1 MNPRDGGGETSEVSV
16 VIATRDRRD
25 ELLRT
30 LERLT
35 ALPERP
41 PVVVVDNGSRDGTPA
56 AVAARF
62 PAVRLVALAR
72 NHGAPAR
79 NAGVRLTDTPYVAFS
94 DDDSWWEPGALTRA
108 AAHFARYPALGL
120 LVGRVRLGDGDPGD
134 APTDHVSEKMATAPL
149 GDPDDLPGPAV
160 LGFPACAAVVRRDA
174 FTAAG
179 GFDDLVFFGGEETL
193 LALDLAARGWRAAY
207 AADVTARHAPSPRRA
222 LAPRRWALH
231 RRNDLLIRWMRLP
244 LPDAARRTAGLAAQA
259 THNRA
264 AARALAGLLR
274 RLPEALRRR
283 RAVPGRV
290 TEQVAALG
298 ELR

>member
-1 MNPRDGGGETSEVSV
+1 MAEVSV

-35 ALPERP
+35 ALPDRP

-62 PAVRLVALAR
+62 PAVRLVSLAR
-72 NHGAPAR
+72 NHGACAR
-79 NAGVRLTDTPYVAFS
+79 NAGARLTDTPYIAFS

-108 AAHFARYPALGL
+108 AEVFSGHPTVGL
-120 LVGRVRLGDGDPGD
+120 LVGRILLGEGTT
-134 APTDHVSEKMATAPL
+134 ADHVSEKMATAPL
-149 GDPDDLPGPAV
+149 GTPDDLPGPAV
-160 LGFPACAAVVRRDA
+160 LGFPACAAIVRRDA

-179 GFDDLVFFGGEETL
+179 GFDDLLFFGGEETL
-193 LALDLAARGWRAAY
+193 LALDLAAHGWGVAY
-207 AADVTARHAPSPRRA
+207 TADITARHAPSPHRA
-222 LAPRRWALH
+222 IAPRRWALH
-231 RRNDLLIRWMRLP
+231 RRNDLLIHWMRLP
-244 LPDAARRTAGLAAQA
+244 LPEAARRTALLAAQA

-264 AARALAGLLR
+264 AAQALAGLLR
-274 RLPEALRRR
+274 RLPTALHRRHP
-283 RAVPGRV
+283 VPPHL
-290 TEQVAALG
+290 TAQLTTLG